1 MARRTEP
8 FRTYEEVL
16 ETIDETGVPRRRL
29 GRAPDGSPIVAAE
42 AGGDAEP
49 SIVITAGAHAT
60 EQAGVSAAVDLI
72 ERLETDHRV
81 YVVPSRDPV
90 GLTGYEHALELATGG
105 DVAVETRA
113 DVRELLRS
121 EGETV
126 YRDDEFVVSL
136 IGEYGFATREP
147 TEVGVPVLDTLKEF
161 TETNPDVLEPL
172 RGRRIFTAS
181 NHTTVEGAEGLKRA
195 YTLVVDPSGTP
206 LHLNRFF
213 TTPWAAAESRC
224 VRQLME
230 EVEPALTFDCHETS
244 RQEDRYHI
252 SLRPQGTEEG
262 DERERRV
269 AAAITEDLTD
279 RGVTLATDED
289 VMGEPTKTVGY
300 ESDRESVSF
309 YSRAGEGA
317 YWVDP
322 NATSPPRLGEGL
334 NATDYAA
341 DRFGLAF
348 TLETGMLGA
357 FEDRV
362 EAAVR
367 SVQAGVRA
375 FEDLD

>member
-1 MARRTEP
+1 MERGTTP
-8 FRTYEEVL
+8 FRTYEDVL
-16 ETIDETGVPRRRL
+16 ERIDDIGARRRVL

-42 AGGDAEP
+42 AGGDADP
-49 SIVITAGAHAT
+49 SIVVTAGAHAT

-72 ERLETDHRV
+72 ERLETEHRT

-90 GLTGYEHALELATGG
+90 GLTGYDYALELATGG
-105 DVAVETRA
+105 DVAVESRA
-113 DVRELLRS
+113 DVRDWLLS
-121 EGETV
+121 NGDVV
-126 YRDDEFVVSL
+126 YRDDDLVVAL
-136 IGEYGFATREP
+136 IGEYGFAAREP
-147 TEVGVPVLDTLKEF
+147 TEVGVPILERLKEF

-172 RGRRIFTAS
+172 KGRRIFTTS

-195 YTLVVDPSGTP
+195 YTVVVDPEGTP

-213 TTPWAAAESRC
+213 RTPWAAPESRC
-224 VRQLME
+224 VRALLE

-244 RQEDRYHI
+244 RQEDRYHV
-252 SLRPQGTEEG
+252 SLRPQRTEDG
-262 DERERRV
+262 DRRERRI
-269 AAAITEDLTD
+269 AEAITDDLTE

-300 ESDRESVSF
+300 ENDRESVSF
-309 YSRAGEGA
+309 YSRAAEGA

-322 NATSPPRLGEGL
+322 NATTPPRLGEGL

-348 TLETGMLGA
+348 TLETGMLGS
-357 FEDRV
+357 FEERV

-375 FEDLD
+375 FEEFE